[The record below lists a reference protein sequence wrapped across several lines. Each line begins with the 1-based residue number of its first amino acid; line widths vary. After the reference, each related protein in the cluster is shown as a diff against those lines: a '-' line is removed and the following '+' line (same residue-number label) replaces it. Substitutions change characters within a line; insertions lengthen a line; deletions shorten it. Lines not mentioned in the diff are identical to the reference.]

1 LNTQDPVLSAE
12 LAGGPPAS
20 VYGYLAN
27 ALAHRMGGVNQPI
40 TILCCDNIRS
50 NGRVLERN
58 FMTYLEARELFELA
72 KWVGVNV
79 TFPCSMVDRITPRAS
94 KELEAETSL
103 AFPGLD
109 LSPIHGESFLQWVL
123 EDRFAADMPN
133 LSVAGVQ
140 IVADPEL
147 GVHFDLFETQNVLP
161 GLSIDLPFDGHEYL
175 EQITARFKNRA
186 IADSLERICMDGWS
200 KMQIFLRPTLEGCLA
215 QGIAPAYTYEC
226 AASWYV
232 YARRIAAGTMK
243 IPYHEPYW
251 DSLAPLLAAGQENAF
266 ATCSAL
272 WVDLPERYTDF
283 VPDLVTAIRKME
295 EKWPA

>member
-1 LNTQDPVLSAE
+1 
-12 LAGGPPAS
+12 
-20 VYGYLAN
+20 
-27 ALAHRMGGVNQPI
+27 
-40 TILCCDNIRS
+40 
-50 NGRVLERN
+50 
-58 FMTYLEARELFELA
+58 
-72 KWVGVNV
+72 
-79 TFPCSMVDRITPRAS
+79 
-94 KELEAETSL
+94 
-103 AFPGLD
+103 
-109 LSPIHGESFLQWVL
+109 
-123 EDRFAADMPN
+123 MPN

-140 IVADPEL
+140 IVADVDPFEEAKIRILNGGHTGLCYLGALAGYDTFDQAMHDPEL